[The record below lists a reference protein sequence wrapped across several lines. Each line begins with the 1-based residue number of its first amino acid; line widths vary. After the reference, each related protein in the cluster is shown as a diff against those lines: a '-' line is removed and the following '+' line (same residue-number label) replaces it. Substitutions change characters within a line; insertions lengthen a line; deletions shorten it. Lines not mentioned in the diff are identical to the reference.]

1 MKQAGGKSAG
11 RPATRSAPRPVH
23 PNQRLSPGQ
32 SRRNERRREQVRE
45 LVEQHVNQ
53 ATNLPL
59 TFAEIADL
67 LGISRERVRQLAKE
81 ELGVGGRDR
90 RGRLVGKRRWFGKK
104 TGKETNQ

>member
-1 MKQAGGKSAG
+1 MAE
-11 RPATRSAPRPVH
+11 REVH

-32 SRRNERRREQVRE
+32 ARKNLSRREQVRE
-45 LVEQHVNQ
+45 LVEQHVNA
-53 ATNLPL
+53 ATSLPL

-104 TGKETNQ
+104 AREE